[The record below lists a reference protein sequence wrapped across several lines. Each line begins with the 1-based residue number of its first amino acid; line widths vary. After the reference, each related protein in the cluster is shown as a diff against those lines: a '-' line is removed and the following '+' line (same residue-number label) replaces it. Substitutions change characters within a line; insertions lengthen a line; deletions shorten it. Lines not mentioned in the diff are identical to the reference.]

1 MDERKYTICLTSYP
15 GRFKNL
21 PRVLDSLWAQTCKPE
36 RVVLTL
42 TRAEAKEYEQQFPDG
57 LACDVL
63 VVEKDVKVYKKF
75 LYAMEVYKTDPY
87 DLFVCVDDDYI
98 YNPKVVELLF
108 VTTRVLG
115 EFAVSG
121 NAYWHNGLKCHC
133 GACSLVYPAMFKG
146 WRKYEQYFDELESS
160 DMFYTMLAAQN
171 HFVYAGVNSL
181 LGLNATP
188 IEGGENYT
196 KHGQVQRTY
205 KRFAQILGWCD

>member
-1 MDERKYTICLTSYP
+1 MDEKNYTICLTSYP

-21 PRVLDSLWAQTCKPE
+21 PRVLDSLWAQTCKPK

-42 TRAEAKEYEQQFPDG
+42 TRAEAKEYERRFPDG

-75 LYAMEVYKTDPY
+75 LYAMEVYETNPLG
-87 DLFVCVDDDYI
+87 LFVCVDDDYM
-98 YNPKVVELLF
+98 YEPEALAYLLAAARMF
-108 VTTRVLG
+108 D
-115 EFAVSG
+115 EFAISG
-121 NAYWHNGLKCHC
+121 NVYWHNGLKCHC
-133 GACSLVYPAMFKG
+133 GALSLVRPAMFDG

-171 HFVYAGVNSL
+171 HFTYASVGFL
-181 LGLNATP
+181 LENYATP
-188 IEGGENYT
+188 IQSGENYT

-205 KRFAQILGWCD
+205 KRFAQILGWYD

>member
-1 MDERKYTICLTSYP
+1 MDETKYTICLTSHP

-36 RVVLTL
+36 RVVMTL

-75 LYAMEVYKTDPY
+75 LYAMEVYKTDPWEP
-87 DLFVCVDDDYI
+87 FVCVDDDYI
-98 YNPKVVELLF
+98 YKPGVVELLF
-108 VTTRVLG
+108 VRADIH
-115 EFAVSG
+115 EADAVSG
-121 NAYWHNGLKCHC
+121 NDYWHNGLKCHC
-133 GACSLVYPAMFKG
+133 GALSLVCPAMFKG

-171 HFVYAGVNSL
+171 HFPYASAGNL
-181 LGLNATP
+181 LKNYATP
-188 IEGGENYT
+188 IQSGENYT

-205 KRFAQILGWCD
+205 KRFAQILGWYD

>member
-1 MDERKYTICLTSYP
+1 
-15 GRFKNL
+15 
-21 PRVLDSLWAQTCKPE
+21 
-36 RVVLTL
+36 VVLTL
-42 TRAEAKEYEQQFPDG
+42 TRAEAKEYAQQFPDG

-98 YNPKVVELLF
+98 YDLDTMRILLEGYQIED
-108 VTTRVLG
+108 RPI
-115 EFAVSG
+115 SG

-133 GACSLVYPAMFKG
+133 GALSLVCPAMFDG
-146 WRKYEQYFDELESS
+146 WRKYERFFDELESS

-171 HFVYAGVNSL
+171 HFTYANAGNL
-181 LGLNATP
+181 LEHYATP
-188 IEGGENYT
+188 IRSGESYT

-205 KRFAQILGWCD
+205 KRFAQILGWYD